1 MNIPV
6 HDYTARGASR
16 SAERGGRGVEFGPID
31 PYNNEWVLMQQAR
44 ERESLYKLLDMVLPV
59 HASLGSTVEELG
71 SGIINQ
77 ASGRGT
83 SVAKHSKWRGEP
95 YEPSPMDK
103 LASLGGTWTGNAI
116 QDLGDALQMSPEDL
130 IKLRQS
136 VLALQDNPELQ
147 SALLQNLAQ
156 GLKARYGSGDGV
168 ISAAEDFG
176 GPGMAIA
183 AGRGGK
189 ALGKIFKLG
198 QQKGKGADLPIT
210 DPDLPPVVMGG
221 VGEGVADELAE
232 MKKRLDQLGQSD
244 PNIKWAPSDAELA
257 EWLKKEDSKG
267 LDSEGYVEGE
277 NVDPAMVKKSD
288 LDKGEGATSFDIL
301 DTNKTL
307 EEIEDALQAG
317 DVSAI
322 YTFSDSDIDKAIQDI
337 NKKLN
342 TNPPADTDWL
352 DDALDLFVSER
363 HKRKRRKDKGEGG
376 SAGAQKT
383 QTELQQM
390 MQIERKV
397 QQEVKD
403 ITPVGGLHHEYFNKG
418 AFDKDADLGNIDRL
432 LGQGKFVS
440 KRNTWHFPEDAD
452 PAVFSLN
459 AFMSRMYQHQHEA
472 SSDEVIILMDILERA
487 QNLPS
492 KRKLSSMAEDIYKMI
507 SGPTKKLLAKEY
519 GGSSPLGFD
528 F

>member
-6 HDYTARGASR
+6 QDYPARGLSR
-16 SAERGGRGVEFGPID
+16 AEESGRSGVGFGPID

-71 SGIINQ
+71 TGIINQ
-77 ASGRGT
+77 AQGRDT
-83 SVAKHSKWRGEP
+83 SVAKHSEWRGEP
-95 YEPSPMDK
+95 YEPSPMEK
-103 LASLGGTWTGNAI
+103 LASLGGTWTGNAV

-147 SALLQNLAQ
+147 SALLQNLAH

-210 DPDLPPVVMGG
+210 DPDLPPIVMGG
-221 VGEGVADELAE
+221 VGEGVAAELAE
-232 MKKRLDQLGQSD
+232 MKKKLDQIGQSG
-244 PNIKWAPSDAELA
+244 PEKWAPSDAELA

-288 LDKGEGATSFDIL
+288 LGKGEGATPFDIL
-301 DTNKTL
+301 NTYKTL
-307 EEIEDALQAG
+307 EEIEDGIHAG
-317 DVSAI
+317 DV
-322 YTFSDSDIDKAIQDI
+322 FSDSDIDKAIQDI

-342 TNPPADTDWL
+342 VDPPADRDWL
-352 DDALDLFVSER
+352 YDAIDLFISER
-363 HKRKRRKDKGEGG
+363 NKRKRRKDKGEGG
-376 SAGAQKT
+376 SAGAQKK
-383 QTELQQM
+383 QGWESQM
-390 MQIERKV
+390 MAESGKV
-397 QQEVKD
+397 QPDLGD
-403 ITPVGGLHHEYFNKG
+403 ITPKGGAIGKVAYNIENFH
-418 AFDKDADLGNIDRL
+418 ADADIGNVSQL
-432 LGQGKFVS
+432 LENANWSS
-440 KRNTWHFPEDAD
+440 KRNIWNFDID
-452 PAVFSLN
+452 PDVGVFDLN
-459 AFMSRMYQHQHEA
+459 GFFTRMAHPKHKLN
-472 SSDEVIILMDILERA
+472 SDEVTVLSRVLEQA
-487 QNLPS
+487 KTYPS
-492 KRKLSSMAEDIYKMI
+492 RRNLSSMAEDLYKTMV
-507 SGPTKKLLAKEY
+507 SGPAKSALE
-519 GGSSPLGFD
+519 GIGFNIQ
-528 F
+528 